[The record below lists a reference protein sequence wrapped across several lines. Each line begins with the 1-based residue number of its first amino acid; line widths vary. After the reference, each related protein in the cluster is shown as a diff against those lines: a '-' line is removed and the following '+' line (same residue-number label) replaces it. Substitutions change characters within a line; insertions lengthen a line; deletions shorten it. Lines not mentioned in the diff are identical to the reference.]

1 MRWEEIGRDPQKIS
15 KFKSFEDDFDWTGI
29 GFPVSFRDI
38 KKFESK
44 NQISVSILAEEYKQ
58 IYICRKGGNYEHI
71 ANLMLITEGN
81 HKHYVAIKSLSRLL
95 SSKKN
100 KHNGTQYFCMNC
112 LQGYSNE
119 SSRDEHFRYC
129 TNNEAVRIE
138 MPHRKPIV
146 EYLDGQYQYKV
157 PFIMYADFES
167 ILELISGPEPNPKIS
182 SAPGVNVHTPSG
194 WCVRS
199 EFAYGEVKDPLK
211 LYRGKD
217 CVSKFC
223 EHIIGEARRL
233 YNSFPEKP
241 MIPLTKDQIKK
252 YNRVSKCHICFK
264 HFKDGDR
271 KVRDHCHYSREC
283 RGAAHSLCNLQYKIP
298 SYIPVVFH
306 NLAGYD
312 VHLFIRELSKY
323 GSQMGIIAKNTEDYI
338 SFSIKGKYVDKNGEE
353 CSKEIDLR
361 FIDSI
366 KFMSSSLDSPV
377 NNLARGSNEFFDFHE
392 YNEHQRELLIRKGI
406 YPYEYMDSW
415 GRFEETNLPPKDSFY
430 SALSMSGVSK
440 TDYEHA
446 GKVWGE
452 FGINNM
458 GEYHDLYLKTDVI
471 LLANIFEAFRN
482 VCLNNYGLDPAH
494 FYTAPRLAWKACL
507 KKTGIHLELLLDPDM
522 LLMFESRIR
531 GGITQ
536 SVHRWAVANNP
547 YMGSEYDPIKPTKY
561 LQYLDANNLYGW
573 AMSQP
578 LPTGGFRWVDVSPY
592 EINELVSHKD
602 RGYLLEVDVAYP
614 RELHDY
620 HNDLPFMCGR
630 MKINGVEKLVPN
642 FTTRRDT

>member
-1 MRWEEIGRDPQKIS
+1 MLKKETRTGAAHSQTTTFIRFRKEGEIVELAFNSRMLNVYKLSDMNEIVSQMISHMAQQIENPAISDSKFVFDEVLHMDVNFHRLNLTRGSSYLPLPDRLARKGAIINPKNSDLECFKWAKIAAMRWEEIGRDPQRIS
-15 KFKSFEDDFDWTGI
+15 KFKRFEDDFDWTGI

-58 IYICRKGGNYEHI
+58 IYICRKAENYEHI

-81 HKHYVAIKSLSRLL
+81 RKHYVAIKSLSRLL
-95 SSKKN
+95 SSKNN
-100 KHNGTQYFCMNC
+100 KHNGTEYFCMNC

-146 EYLDGQYQYKV
+146 EYSDGQYQYKV
-157 PFIMYADFES
+157 PFIMYADFDS
-167 ILELISGPEPNPKIS
+167 ILELISGLAPNPKIS
-182 SAPGVNVHTPSG
+182 STHGVNVHTPSE

-217 CVSKFC
+217 CISKFC
-223 EHIIGEARRL
+223 KHIIGEAHRL

-241 MIPLTKDQIKK
+241 MIPLTKDQMKK
-252 YNRVSKCHICFK
+252 YNRMSKFHICFK

-271 KVRDHCHYSREC
+271 KVRDHCHYSREY

-312 VHLFIRELSKY
+312 AYLFIWEPSKY
-323 GSQMGIIAKNTEDYI
+323 GSQMGAIAKNTEDYI
-338 SFSIKGKYVDKNGEE
+338 SFSIKVEVGKYVDKNGEE

-366 KFMSSSLDSPV
+366 KFMSSSLDSLV
-377 NNLARGSNEFFDFHE
+377 NNLARGGNEFFGFNK
-392 YNEHQRELLIRKGI
+392 YNEHQCELLIRKGI
-406 YPYEYMDSW
+406 YPYEYIDRR
-415 GRFEETNLPPKDSFY
+415 GRFEEMNLPPKDSFY

-446 GKVWGE
+446 GKVWRE
-452 FGINNM
+452 FGLI
-458 GEYHDLYLKTDVI
+458 T
-471 LLANIFEAFRN
+471 
-482 VCLNNYGLDPAH
+482 
-494 FYTAPRLAWKACL
+494 W
-507 KKTGIHLELLLDPDM
+507 
-522 LLMFESRIR
+522 ES
-531 GGITQ
+531 
-536 SVHRWAVANNP
+536 
-547 YMGSEYDPIKPTKY
+547 
-561 LQYLDANNLYGW
+561 
-573 AMSQP
+573 
-578 LPTGGFRWVDVSPY
+578 
-592 EINELVSHKD
+592 
-602 RGYLLEVDVAYP
+602 
-614 RELHDY
+614 
-620 HNDLPFMCGR
+620 
-630 MKINGVEKLVPN
+630 
-642 FTTRRDT
+642 TTICT